1 MKNVE
6 LPVVTQG
13 LGKTYQEGK
22 TVVRAVVD
30 VDLQLKAG
38 EVIGLF
44 GPSGS
49 GKTTL
54 LSMLGCILQPSG
66 GSFKLFG
73 HEIFGLREKDL
84 PPLRKRFISYI
95 FQGFNLFPALTVYE
109 NIMLVLKIKGLT
121 GKAAEDLARGMITE
135 VGLNERAD
143 FLPRDLS
150 GGQKQRVAVAR
161 ALAVESPLILADEP
175 TANLDHVNGKKV
187 MEILRALAVE
197 RKKCVVVATHDN
209 RIEEIFDRV
218 LTMEDGRIVDERRRS
233 S

>member
-38 EVIGLF
+38 EVVGLF